1 MRDTAFL
8 NSASL
13 YADSLVW
20 DLGNGMD
27 ALGDTVSFVYD
38 NAGQYTITLYAYNTT
53 SGCSDTVQG
62 SSLLEVLPAPIADF
76 TYNNVL
82 SPDQPLR
89 EV

>member
-1 MRDTAFL
+1 MRDTAIL

-27 ALGDTVSFVYD
+27 VTGDTVSFVYD
-38 NAGQYTITLYAYNTT
+38 ECRSIPITLYTYNTT

-62 SSLLEVLPAPIADF
+62 SSVLEVYQLQLLTLPSTTF
-76 TYNNVL
+76 
-82 SPDQPLR
+82 
-89 EV
+89 